1 MITHRVMLVKAEG
14 CEKKTT
20 KNDIKVE
27 MDLTKSMDPGF
38 PMVLAGDLGQFAGK
52 VQQNC
57 NGTLIN
63 CSYDLQV
70 TAQMDGSMLCAKNPT
85 ASIPIEII
93 APDKNLAFVADIP
106 GVEAAQSQQSNDIN
120 NTQGALPTSRNNRQ
134 EAMELGTDSRM
145 GLNANGHTSSA
156 KVFPMPTQNNEEHL
170 VHEDI

>member
-1 MITHRVMLVKAEG
+1 MITHCMILIKTKG
-14 CEKKTT
+14 CEKETT
-20 KNDIKVE
+20 ENDIKVE
-27 MDLTKSMDPGF
+27 MDLTKSKDLGF
-38 PMVLAGDLGQFAGK
+38 QVALAGDLGQFAGK

-70 TAQMDGSMLCAKNPT
+70 TAQMDGSMLCAENPT

-93 APDKNLAFVADIP
+93 APDVNLAFVADIP

-120 NTQGALPTSRNNRQ
+120 NTQSALPTSRNNRQ

-170 VHEDI
+170 VHEDV